1 MEKIKKGRP
10 GYINARKKRYLIISL
25 IEFAVVIGILLFGY
39 AQTGTKMNLFTVAAI
54 LGCLPAC
61 KMMVEFIVMVPF

>member
-10 GYINARKKRYLIISL
+10 GYINARKKRYLIISV

-54 LGCLPAC
+54 L
-61 KMMVEFIVMVPF
+61 